1 MNNNE
6 LGNIRTSD
14 VMALRS
20 HVNADQKAW
29 KFIRDVNSACLS
41 DLNKTA
47 IEDGRRKY
55 TYGQMFREW
64 ERYAS
69 VFSALGMTGER
80 HCRTG
85 ILGSTCAEAIIAVY
99 GLNMVGAEVS
109 IVPSYSA
116 LIPRKVFE
124 TIRSEKLT
132 DFIVTDDFAQ
142 VNLLNELFAQR
153 KELGLKNIII
163 LHVPLAGVTVNRALT
178 AAQDTKYSY
187 LKMYCGPICMDELL
201 KAYGDYPVQYDDGT
215 VCDTAFI
222 LHTSGTTSG
231 TGKPVALSDR
241 AFNAAA
247 ATFYRMDDLHLPWD
261 NLVTAVIVDLSNAY
275 SMVDQVH
282 LAFAVGAALVTVPGG
297 ILNPMF
303 YKAIAKHRITFLF
316 TVSAM
321 FERWMKKT
329 EKLKLDF
336 SSLRFAVLGGAAVSA
351 ADKRRYYNFMKTYG
365 AEDVTVLNGYGITE
379 LGGACCLSSADLD
392 DEAIGYPLPDVSVRL
407 YDEEHDRFLTENDK
421 PCEGILY
428 LNSPSVATP
437 MLDGKATFEV
447 RELEGKPYICTNDLV
462 RLGEDGKLTFLGRAR
477 RYFINDEGRKYE
489 AGRVETE
496 VARQAGIETCCIV
509 PVYIKTTHDN
519 IPMLCVKTVEGE
531 EAEAAVIRALCNIF
545 VSGRTLSPDN
555 IPVRVMIADEMPRN
569 GNGKID
575 LFKITRGEVEGR
587 VYTVEPVTVM
597 DQITDF
603 RLVQYT
609 EKSAD
614 MIKEVF
620 DGISAELKNSLPAN
634 TKQKETEEEKQMKN
648 AKKLFDSFN
657 SMNRMG
663 MQMMKNM
670 MGRMG
675 QTDEPQ
681 SFDENSFANMP
692 DMQKMM
698 EGMKQLNMKANAG
711 MKYMNRKAQESL
723 PEMQEAV
730 QRTAQTMVPV
740 MRQQMNQMIDCM
752 QQMNAAALKMMQT
765 SFEQNC
771 KVMNQ
776 IMDGVEKMAAAPAAK
791 EAEAPAEAPAEEAP
805 EETKPAKTAGRKKAA
820 KTAE

>member
-1 MNNNE
+1 
-6 LGNIRTSD
+6 
-14 VMALRS
+14 
-20 HVNADQKAW
+20 
-29 KFIRDVNSACLS
+29 
-41 DLNKTA
+41 
-47 IEDGRRKY
+47 
-55 TYGQMFREW
+55 
-64 ERYAS
+64 
-69 VFSALGMTGER
+69 
-80 HCRTG
+80 
-85 ILGSTCAEAIIAVY
+85 
-99 GLNMVGAEVS
+99 
-109 IVPSYSA
+109 
-116 LIPRKVFE
+116 
-124 TIRSEKLT
+124 
-132 DFIVTDDFAQ
+132 
-142 VNLLNELFAQR
+142 
-153 KELGLKNIII
+153 
-163 LHVPLAGVTVNRALT
+163 
-178 AAQDTKYSY
+178 
-187 LKMYCGPICMDELL
+187 
-201 KAYGDYPVQYDDGT
+201 
-215 VCDTAFI
+215 
-222 LHTSGTTSG
+222 
-231 TGKPVALSDR
+231 
-241 AFNAAA
+241 
-247 ATFYRMDDLHLPWD
+247 
-261 NLVTAVIVDLSNAY
+261 
-275 SMVDQVH
+275 
-282 LAFAVGAALVTVPGG
+282 
-297 ILNPMF
+297 
-303 YKAIAKHRITFLF
+303 
-316 TVSAM
+316 
-321 FERWMKKT
+321 
-329 EKLKLDF
+329 
-336 SSLRFAVLGGAAVSA
+336 
-351 ADKRRYYNFMKTYG
+351 
-365 AEDVTVLNGYGITE
+365 
-379 LGGACCLSSADLD
+379 
-392 DEAIGYPLPDVSVRL
+392 
-407 YDEEHDRFLTENDK
+407 
-421 PCEGILY
+421 
-428 LNSPSVATP
+428 
-437 MLDGKATFEV
+437 
-447 RELEGKPYICTNDLV
+447 
-462 RLGEDGKLTFLGRAR
+462 
-477 RYFINDEGRKYE
+477 
-489 AGRVETE
+489 
-496 VARQAGIETCCIV
+496 
-509 PVYIKTTHDN
+509 
-519 IPMLCVKTVEGE
+519 
-531 EAEAAVIRALCNIF
+531 

-648 AKKLFDSFN
+648 AKKFFDSFN